1 MGIMA
6 FDESDRELLSNLDSK
21 SDRDIELDAYGGNED
36 FMNLDKEMIEYVCK
50 GRYVFED
57 MRESIENSR
66 TYTNPETRH
75 KVEKKLKIVKDICE
89 MIEKL
94 WSTE

>member
-21 SDRDIELDAYGGNED
+21 SDRDIELDAYGGNDD
-36 FMNLDKEMIEYVCK
+36 FMNLDKEMIE
-50 GRYVFED
+50 
-57 MRESIENSR
+57 
-66 TYTNPETRH
+66 
-75 KVEKKLKIVKDICE
+75 
-89 MIEKL
+89 KL